1 MQTGTKIKVRDLS
14 VKFGDYYA
22 LKNVSFDIK
31 EGDFVGII
39 GPNGAGK
46 TTLLKVITGELKD
59 YTGTVEN
66 YGKIGY
72 QPQLNSVNRE
82 FPVDVL
88 NYVLLPVYAKNRKI
102 TKSDKQEALNILKKV
117 GLEQKSNFLV
127 GKLSG
132 GELQRASLARALLSK
147 ADILILDEPDSGV
160 DEMGKDTFYDILSEV
175 RKERNLTIVV
185 VSHDIGLVFEE
196 CKTVLCLNT
205 TIHCHGPTAEISPDK
220 LKDIFG
226 KFDVWIRSDHHYEVE
241 HFHHEERK
249 E

>member
-1 MQTGTKIKVRDLS
+1 MKTGIKIKVRDLS
-14 VKFGDYYA
+14 VKFGDYFA

-31 EGDFVGII
+31 EGDFVGIV

-46 TTLLKVITGELKD
+46 TTLLKVIIGEHKD
-59 YTGTVEN
+59 YTGTVEV

-72 QPQLNSVNRE
+72 QPQFNSVNRE
-82 FPVDVL
+82 FPIDVL
-88 NYVLLPVYAKNRKI
+88 NYVLLPVYAKIRKI
-102 TKSDKQEALNILKKV
+102 TKTDKQEALDILKKV
-117 GLEQKSNFLV
+117 GLEKKNNFLV

-132 GELQRASLARALLSK
+132 GELQRALLARALLSK

-160 DEMGKDTFYDILSEV
+160 DEMGKDTFYDILSEI

-196 CKTVLCLNT
+196 CNTVLCLNK
-205 TIHCHGPTAEISPDK
+205 TIHCHAPTTEISPDK

-226 KFDVWIRSDHHYEVE
+226 KFDIWIRSHNHYEIE
-241 HFHHEERK
+241 HFNHKERK